1 MRKLPMKTQ
10 DNDKEIKVI
19 KIPLKDFIESLME
32 VHSMGAS
39 LIDLVITKN
48 TEQDIIGIVIRH
60 DYSKKDKLTEEDL
73 NKLLE

>member
-1 MRKLPMKTQ
+1 MKTQ

-32 VHSMGAS
+32 VHSMGAN

-48 TEQDIIGIVIRH
+48 TEQDVIGIVIRQ
-60 DYSKKDKLTEEDL
+60 DYTKGDTLTEDDI